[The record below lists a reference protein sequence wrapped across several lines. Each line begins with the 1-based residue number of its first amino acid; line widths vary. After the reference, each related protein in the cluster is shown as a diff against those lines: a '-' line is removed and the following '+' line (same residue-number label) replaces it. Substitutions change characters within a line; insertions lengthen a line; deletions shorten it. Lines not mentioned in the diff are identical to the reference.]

1 MIGTVINC
9 ISTAILLITFCLIYV
24 FLITKPLS
32 YFLLSPSYKK
42 HIGTDREVVKY
53 KFPNGRGIVYEPH
66 GDYKAYLEKY
76 VLFSYGKQKYIKCQ
90 LSSNVTS
97 LRYEI
102 AVFNGKNK
110 LIKVLELAENITEK
124 RKTQTVCLPDK
135 TAHVSVV
142 LKSVNGKETF
152 LTLRH
157 TSVVK
162 VCAFSIITIAMT
174 MVLGVLAR
182 TTIMCI
188 FALLNSKV
196 FIGLG
201 ANLILSFII
210 GALVAFLCLMIH
222 KKQVFGENNG

>member
-32 YFLLSPSYKK
+32 YILLSPSYKK
-42 HIGTDREVVKY
+42 HIGTDREVAKY
-53 KFPNGRGIVYEPH
+53 KFPNGRGIVYEPCD
-66 GDYKAYLEKY
+66 DYKAYLEKY
-76 VLFSYGKQKYIKCQ
+76 VLFSYGKQKYIKCK

-110 LIKVLELAENITEK
+110 LIKVFELAENIVEK
-124 RKTQTVCLPDK
+124 GKTQTVCLPDK
-135 TAHVSVV
+135 TARVSVV
-142 LKSVNGKETF
+142 LKSVNDKESF
-152 LTLRH
+152 FTLRR
-157 TSVVK
+157 TSVAK
-162 VCAFSIITIAMT
+162 VCAFSIITVAMT
-174 MVLGVLAR
+174 MLLGVLAR
-182 TTIMCI
+182 TTIMSV
-188 FALLNSKV
+188 FALLNNQV